1 MKRVNHLKIPTSGV
15 WMDFVDRAYAVCA
28 TGRRHTVD
36 ISAPIYRD
44 SRARARAIVAA
55 GERMNDCLVPRP
67 AGFGQLVH
75 HSAAAFTAT

>member
-1 MKRVNHLKIPTSGV
+1 
-15 WMDFVDRAYAVCA
+15 MDFVDRAYAICA
-28 TGRRHTVD
+28 ASRRHTVD

-55 GERMNDCLVPRP
+55 GERMYDCLVPRP
-67 AGFGQLVH
+67 AGFGQLIN

>member
-1 MKRVNHLKIPTSGV
+1 
-15 WMDFVDRAYAVCA
+15 MDFVNRAYAVCA
-28 TGRRHTVD
+28 ASRGHTID

-44 SRARARAIVAA
+44 SCAWARAIVAA

-67 AGFGQLVH
+67 AGLGELVD